1 MKPYEHAEASAKV
14 FGGEYKDYIEIHK
27 WFDQFRFAVKDPN
40 HRMFLHHTGGV
51 LICEQVFG
59 DYIANSDGKNVAVRD
74 IAEHHIVVD
83 VGEMRTPQEWLD
95 NIGAPDWTKPIKS
108 KIEKQVEKAEAMDA
122 AKNFKLHNT
131 DEKDDVEDI
140 SESLLDQLDQDVE
153 KELLDDI
160 DDLLDV
166 VEDDNSISDREKEL
180 IDIIESAENIDDL
193 NDEDVLEAL
202 SPLEKSLK
210 EKVEQLESKVG
221 SLSAA
226 HQTFD

>member
-59 DYIANSDGKNVAVRD
+59 DYITNSDGKNVAVRD

-108 KIEKQVEKAEAMDA
+108 KIEKQVEKAE
-122 AKNFKLHNT
+122 KTHTHNPL
-131 DEKDDVEDI
+131 DE
-140 SESLLDQLDQDVE
+140 
-153 KELLDDI
+153 I

-166 VEDDNSISDREKEL
+166 VDERQQEL
-180 IDIIESAENIDDL
+180 KTIIESAEDIDEL

-202 SPLEKSLK
+202 LPTEKSLK
-210 EKVEQLESKVG
+210 EKVEQLENKVG